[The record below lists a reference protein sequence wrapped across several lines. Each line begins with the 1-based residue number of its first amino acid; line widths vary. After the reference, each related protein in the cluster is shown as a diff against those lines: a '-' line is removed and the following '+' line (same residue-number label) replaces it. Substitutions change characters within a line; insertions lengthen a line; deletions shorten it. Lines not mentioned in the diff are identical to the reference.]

1 MIELLQNQRLFP
13 TLMILLS
20 VASAVKYA
28 LSKSIGHTVYWI
40 CAAGL
45 TFAVTYL
52 MGGK

>member
-1 MIELLQNQRLFP
+1 MIELLKDPRLFP
-13 TLMILLS
+13 MLMIGLS

-28 LSKSIGHTVYWI
+28 LGRSLGHTVYWL

-45 TFAVTYL
+45 TFAVTFL